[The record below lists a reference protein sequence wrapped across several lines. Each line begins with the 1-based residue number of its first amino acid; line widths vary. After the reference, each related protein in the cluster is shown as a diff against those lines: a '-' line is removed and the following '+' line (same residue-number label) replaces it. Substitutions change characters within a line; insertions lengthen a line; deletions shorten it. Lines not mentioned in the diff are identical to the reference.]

1 MKFLDVTLK
10 PRQEEK
16 QEEIKKPVYDW
27 RYENNIN
34 SETKLI
40 DLDQPLEFKYDKWRT
55 NLSLSNHT
63 DTIAF
68 ANEMNM
74 NYQLPDKLH
83 YHYLFYKVRKQ
94 KRYGKKKTEE
104 DKKREKE
111 AESEQK
117 LIDLISSHYKYNSN
131 RAKEALSILTK
142 EQIDIIK
149 KRQEKGG

>member
-1 MKFLDVTLK
+1 MKFLDVTLEA
-10 PRQEEK
+10 REE
-16 QEEIKKPVYDW
+16 EEQKVIKKPVYDW

-34 SETKLI
+34 SEKTLI
-40 DLDQPLEFKYDKWRT
+40 DLDLPLEFKYNQWRT

-63 DTIAF
+63 DTIAA
-68 ANEMNM
+68 ANEMNT
-74 NYQLPDKLH
+74 NYHLSDKLH
-83 YHYLFYKVRKQ
+83 YQYLFYKVRKQ

-111 AESEQK
+111 AEKEQN
-117 LIDLISSHYKYNSN
+117 LIALISSHYKYNSN
-131 RAKEALSILTK
+131 RAKEVLSILTK

>member
-1 MKFLDVTLK
+1 MNFLDVTLNA
-10 PRQEEK
+10 REEVK
-16 QEEIKKPVYDW
+16 EEVIKKPVYDW

-34 SETKLI
+34 SETTLI
-40 DLDQPLEFKYDKWRT
+40 DLDLPLEFKYNQWRT

-63 DTIAF
+63 DTIAA
-68 ANEMNM
+68 ANEMNKH
-74 NYQLPDKLH
+74 YHLSDKLH
-83 YHYLFYKVRKQ
+83 YHFLFYRVRKQ
-94 KRYGKKKTEE
+94 KRYGKKKTDE

-111 AESEQK
+111 AEKEQD
-117 LIDLISSHYKYNSN
+117 LIALISSHYKYNSN

>member
-1 MKFLDVTLK
+1 MKFLDVTLEA
-10 PRQEEK
+10 REEEEEK
-16 QEEIKKPVYDW
+16 VIKKPVYDW

-34 SETKLI
+34 SEKTLI
-40 DLDQPLEFKYDKWRT
+40 DLDLPLEFKYNQWRT

-63 DTIAF
+63 DTIAA
-68 ANEMNM
+68 ANEMNT
-74 NYQLPDKLH
+74 NYHLSDKLH
-83 YHYLFYKVRKQ
+83 YQYLFYKVRKQ

-111 AESEQK
+111 AEKEQN
-117 LIDLISSHYKYNSN
+117 LIALISSHYKYNSN
-131 RAKEALSILTK
+131 RAKEVLSILTK